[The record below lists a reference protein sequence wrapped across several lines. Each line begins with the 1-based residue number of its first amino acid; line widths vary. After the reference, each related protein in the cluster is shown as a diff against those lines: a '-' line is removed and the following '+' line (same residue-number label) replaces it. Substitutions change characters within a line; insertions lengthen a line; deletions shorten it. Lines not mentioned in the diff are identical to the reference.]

1 MLVALLI
8 PSLIF
13 YMRKQILFV
22 DREVPTCIVNTSY
35 DKHLPFSKENHVNA
49 S

>member
-8 PSLIF
+8 PSLIL
-13 YMRKQILFV
+13 RKQILFV